1 LGLNRL
7 RLRVSIIK
15 IYSESGKEHYERI
28 ARAAAVGKQVAQAE
42 SVQSA
47 QTSQNVR

>member
-7 RLRVSIIK
+7 RLRVSIFK
-15 IYSESGKEHYERI
+15 FYSELGKEHYEKI

-47 QTSQNVR
+47 QTTQNVK